1 MQCVAE
7 SLDPVKVKGKIVV
20 CIRGN
25 NARVE
30 KGEVVR
36 EAGGVG
42 MVLAN
47 DDSTGNEIIADPH
60 VLPATHIS
68 YSSGVDLLK
77 HINCTRY

>member
-1 MQCVAE
+1 MQCVPS
-7 SLDPVKVKGKIVV
+7 SLDPAKAKGKIVV

-36 EAGGVG
+36 QAGGVG

-47 DDSTGNEIIADPH
+47 DNSTANEIIADPH

-68 YSSGVDLLK
+68 YSDGVALLQY
-77 HINCTRY
+77 INSTR

>member
-1 MQCVAE
+1 MQCVLS
-7 SLDPVKVKGKIVV
+7 SLDPTKVKGKIVV

-36 EAGGVG
+36 QAGGVG

-68 YSSGVDLLK
+68 YSDGVVLLK
-77 HINCTRY
+77 YINSTR